1 MANISY
7 NEIARSIYEVSL
19 NKELDQNTFAKNVI
33 NFLKKRKLI
42 SKSKLIFKHLDK
54 IINTENSLLEVR
66 LISAYPLTEKDKKS
80 IATELKKIYQ
90 VSSVIF
96 ESKID
101 MRLVGGF
108 RLEIGEEIIDLSIS
122 NKLQKLQKYLTQ

>member
-19 NKELDQNTFAKNVI
+19 SKELDQNTFAKNVI

-42 SKSKLIFKHLDK
+42 SKSKIILKHLDK
-54 IINTENSLLEVR
+54 IINTEKGLLEVR
-66 LISAYPLTEKDKKS
+66 VTSAYPLTENDKKS
-80 IATELKKIYQ
+80 IAQELKKLYQ
-90 VSSVIF
+90 VKTVLF

-108 RLEIGEEIIDLSIS
+108 RLEIGEEVIDLSIS
-122 NKLQKLQKYLTQ
+122 NKLQKLQKYLTK

>member
-19 NKELDQNTFAKNVI
+19 NKEVDQNTFAKNVI

-80 IATELKKIYQ
+80 IAIELKKIYQ
-90 VSSVIF
+90 VNSVIF

>member
-19 NKELDQNTFAKNVI
+19 NKEVDQNTFAKNVI

-80 IATELKKIYQ
+80 IAIELKKIYQ

>member
-19 NKELDQNTFAKNVI
+19 NKEVDQNTFAKNVI